1 MEVAIGADVCKGSWV
16 FVRLENGA
24 FADARLYE
32 TFAAGVQDV
41 HDATAIGVDIP
52 IGYPAPPATCRA
64 ADGLAR
70 NMVTPLTSSVFTT
83 PHPGVWA
90 IQEYQV
96 ANQESRRLTGNGLSR
111 QSFNIIPKIREVH
124 PRAMEDARIFEVHP
138 EVSFRAL
145 AGHPLVS
152 KHTWNGHSERR
163 TLLAGAGIVIPDWL
177 ENAGTAAPDDILDAA
192 VAAWSAHRFAV
203 GRAVPLPCPPQRAEP
218 ARPGEQGRPVAIW
231 Y

>member
-1 MEVAIGADVCKGSWV
+1 MQVVIGADVCKGSWV
-16 FVRLENGA
+16 FVRLENRV
-24 FADARLYE
+24 FADARMYD

-52 IGYPAPPATCRA
+52 IGYPAPPAICRA

-90 IQEYQV
+90 IQEYQA
-96 ANQESRRLTGNGLSR
+96 ANQESCRLTGKGLSPP
-111 QSFNIIPKIREVH
+111 SFNIIPKIREVH
-124 PRAMEDARIFEVHP
+124 PIAMGDVRIFKVHP

-145 AGHPLVS
+145 AGHPLKS
-152 KHTWNGHSERR
+152 KHTWNGHNERL
-163 TLLAGAGIVIPDWL
+163 TLLAGVGIVIPDAL
-177 ENAGTAAPDDILDAA
+177 DNAEAAAPDDILDAT
-192 VAAWSAHRFAV
+192 VAAWSAIRFAS
-203 GRAVPLPCPPQRAEP
+203 GHAVSLPCPPQRTEP
-218 ARPGEQGRPVAIW
+218 PRPREQGRTVAIW